1 MHEAVNRNR
10 CSPRRS
16 PSPRRILSAVV
27 ILAAAVPA
35 GPATVPGLV
44 AQQGAA
50 GGNWLYYGGDA
61 GSTKYSPL
69 DQITADN
76 VADLEIAWR
85 WESRNFGDRP
95 EFNYRVTPLA
105 VNGTLYVTAGY
116 RRAVVAIDGAT
127 GETLWM
133 YRMDEGVRAETA
145 PRANSGRGV
154 AWWTDGQAERVLVI
168 TPAYHMVSLDART
181 GRPDPAFGQ
190 DGVVDLRRDFGPRE
204 VDIDNDPLG
213 SSSPPVIV
221 GDVAVVGTA
230 LPSGSSPPKP
240 DMPPGHVRGYDVRTG
255 ERLWIF
261 HTIPQE
267 GEYGN
272 DTWLEGSWR
281 YTGNAAVWT
290 PFSADLERG
299 YVYLP
304 IEAPTGDYY
313 GGHHPGDNLFSQSL
327 VCLDARTG
335 ERVWHFQ
342 MVRHG
347 IWDYD
352 PPAPPILLDI
362 TVDGRTIPA
371 VAQVTKQAFTYVFDR
386 YTGEPVWPIEERP
399 VAPSEV
405 PGEWTA
411 PTQPF
416 PTRPAPFDRQGV
428 SVDDLIDFTP
438 ELRAEALD
446 MVSRLVI
453 GPLYTPPSVID
464 LDDPNGT
471 LGTLVLP
478 GSLGGAN
485 WPGGSVDVETGILYV
500 TSVTSPSVH
509 GLINDPEIS
518 SMDYISGRAFRR
530 VRGGGP
536 QGLPLI
542 KPPWGRITAIDLN
555 TGDHVWMRPNGDTP
569 DYVREHPALA
579 GVDIPPTGKPDRGG
593 TMVTRTLLFAGEGGG
608 MFAAFGSGGNKLRAH
623 DKATGEI
630 LYEFEL
636 PANQT
641 GVPMTYLADG
651 RQFVVV
657 AVGDRGHAA
666 ELVALALPQ

>member
-1 MHEAVNRNR
+1 MHGVANRF
-10 CSPRRS
+10 PRS
-16 PSPRRILSAVV
+16 PARSPCARSPLAVAAV
-27 ILAAAVPA
+27 LAAA
-35 GPATVPGLV
+35 AT
-44 AQQGAA
+44 AGAA
-50 GGNWLYYGGDA
+50 APELAAQRGATDGDWLHYGGDA
-61 GSTKYSPL
+61 GSTKYSSL
-69 DQITADN
+69 DQIDADN
-76 VADLEIAWR
+76 VGDLEIAWR
-85 WESRNFGDRP
+85 WAARNFGDRP
-95 EFNYRVTPLA
+95 EFNYRATPLA
-105 VNGTLYVTAGY
+105 VDGVLYVTAGY
-116 RRAVVAIDGAT
+116 RRAVVAIDGAS

-133 YRMDEGVRAETA
+133 YRMDEGARGETA

-154 AWWTDGQAERVLVI
+154 AYWTDGRAERILAI

-181 GRPDPAFGQ
+181 GRPDPAFGEN
-190 DGVVDLRRDFGPRE
+190 GVVDLRRDFGPRE
-204 VDIDNDPLG
+204 VDVDADPLG
-213 SSSPPVIV
+213 SSSPPTIV

-230 LPSGSSPPKP
+230 LPSGGSPPKP

-261 HTIPQE
+261 HTVPQE

-272 DTWLEGSWR
+272 DTWLEESWR
-281 YTGNAAVWT
+281 RTGNAAVWT
-290 PFSADLERG
+290 PFSADQERG

-304 IEAPTGDYY
+304 VEAPTGDYY
-313 GGHHPGDNLFSQSL
+313 GGHRPGDNLFSQSL

-342 MVRHG
+342 MIRHG

-352 PPAPPILLDI
+352 PPAPPILLDVE
-362 TVDGRTIPA
+362 VDGRAVPA

-386 YTGEPVWPIEERP
+386 YTGAPVWPIEERP
-399 VAPSEV
+399 VPSSDV
-405 PGEWTA
+405 PGERSA

-428 SVDDLIDFTP
+428 SEDDLIDFTP
-438 ELRAEALD
+438 ELRAEALE
-446 MVSRLVI
+446 MVSRLRL

-464 LDDPNGT
+464 PDGT
-471 LGTLVLP
+471 LGTLTLP

-500 TSVTSPSVH
+500 ASSTFPSVH
-509 GLINDPEIS
+509 GLVSDPDLS
-518 SMDYISGRAFRR
+518 SMDYVAGRALRR
-530 VRGGGP
+530 SRGGGP
-536 QGLPLI
+536 QGLPLV

-555 TGDHVWMRPNGDTP
+555 TGDHVWTRPNGDTP
-569 DYVREHPALA
+569 EYVREHPALA
-579 GVDIPPTGKPDRGG
+579 GVDVPPTGKPDRGG

-608 MFAAFGSGGNKLRAH
+608 MFAAYGSGGNKLRAH
-623 DKATGEI
+623 DKATGEVVG
-630 LYEFEL
+630 EFEL

-651 RQFVVV
+651 RQFVAV

-666 ELVALALPQ
+666 ELVALALPR